1 MAYQLYKL
9 DFKSAHFG
17 EGHLDDSVMTFTAAR
32 LYSALVLEAIK
43 AGVLDEFE
51 NLSLQDEFVLT
62 DAFPYMEAP
71 YLPKPIGYPLLDKV
85 NRNEDIIKQR
95 EEAKKAKKLAFI
107 KLGDFDYFLSGNSIV
122 GESLAT
128 KSINT
133 KNQPFQDGNLYQVA
147 SVHFDK
153 SSLYFIASQ
162 SDLLDSLLESLQF
175 SGIGGKRSSGYG
187 GFTLDKTV
195 AQPLDFLEKLTVNH
209 TGKVMTLTT
218 SLPVD
223 SDLEIAMNEGRYLL
237 KKGSGFAF
245 SEKMESNYRKQNL
258 YTFKAG
264 STFSKTYN
272 GQICDVRPSNEFP
285 HPVWHYAKPLFYILE
300 ESK

>member
-1 MAYQLYKL
+1 MKQKKQKNQL
-9 DFKSAHFG
+9 
-17 EGHLDDSVMTFTAAR
+17 
-32 LYSALVLEAIK
+32 
-43 AGVLDEFE
+43 
-51 NLSLQDEFVLT
+51 
-62 DAFPYMEAP
+62 
-71 YLPKPIGYPLLDKV
+71 
-85 NRNEDIIKQR
+85 
-95 EEAKKAKKLAFI
+95 FI
-107 KLGDFDYFLSGNSIV
+107 KLGDFDCFLSGNSIV

-153 SSLYFIASQ
+153 SSLYFIANQ
-162 SDLLDSLLESLQF
+162 SDLLDRLLESLQF

-195 AQPLDFLEKLTVNH
+195 QQPLDFFKRLTVQY
-209 TGKVMTLTT
+209 TGKVMALTT

-223 SDLEIAMNEGRYLL
+223 SELKLAMNEGRYLL
-237 KKGSGFAF
+237 KKSSGFAF
-245 SEKMESNYRKQNL
+245 SEETESNYRKQNL

-272 GQICDVRPSNEFP
+272 GQICDVKPSDEFP
-285 HPVWHYAKPLFYILE
+285 HSVWHYTKPLFYILE

>member
-43 AGVLDEFE
+43 AGVLDKFE
-51 NLSLQDEFVLT
+51 ALSQQEDFVLT
-62 DAFPYMEAP
+62 DAFPYMEVP

-85 NRNEDIIKQR
+85 NRSEDIIKQR

-107 KLGDFDYFLSGNSIV
+107 KLGDFDCFLSGNSII
-122 GESLAT
+122 GEYLAT
-128 KSINT
+128 KSVNT

-153 SSLYFIASQ
+153 SSQ
-162 SDLLDSLLESLQF
+162 SDLLDCLLESLQF

-195 AQPLDFLEKLTVNH
+195 TQPLDFLEKLTVNH

-223 SDLEIAMNEGRYLL
+223 SDLEIAINEGRYLL
-237 KKGSGFAF
+237 RKGSGFAF
-245 SEKMESNYRKQNL
+245 SEKIESNYRKQNL

>member
-51 NLSLQDEFVLT
+51 NLSRQDEFVLT

-71 YLPKPIGYPLLDKV
+71 YLPKPIGYPLLDRV
-85 NRNEDIIKQR
+85 NQSEDIIKQR

-107 KLGDFDYFLSGNSIV
+107 KLGDFDCFLSGNSII
-122 GESLAT
+122 GEYLAT
-128 KSINT
+128 KSVNT

-162 SDLLDSLLESLQF
+162 SDLLDRLLESLQF

-195 AQPLDFLEKLTVNH
+195 QQPLDFFKRLTVKY
-209 TGKVMTLTT
+209 TGKVMALTT

-223 SDLEIAMNEGRYLL
+223 SELKVAMNEGRYLL
-237 KKGSGFAF
+237 KKSSGFAF
-245 SEKMESNYRKQNL
+245 SEETESNYRKQNL

-264 STFSKTYN
+264 
-272 GQICDVRPSNEFP
+272 
-285 HPVWHYAKPLFYILE
+285 
-300 ESK
+300 